1 MSSQCY
7 KTSNNKHFSC
17 PPRMDD
23 ARHFTDYRP
32 NCYVNNIIRANN
44 KLMNSFE
51 YRKFLTD
58 NANKLME
65 MNRTY
70 ACQKNCCG
78 PCKQPYDDGTMM
90 PEQTIT
96 NCNKHTCDVGVNN
109 INGLGQG
116 RNYGSPESRG
126 CNSWPNGMPVSQPYN
141 CCADNKD
148 LFNYYDDVQQ
158 KAQGSFSRYT
168 EPGGGVVF
176 QGGDPKAYN
185 H

>member
-1 MSSQCY
+1 
-7 KTSNNKHFSC
+7 
-17 PPRMDD
+17 MDD

-44 KLMNSFE
+44 QLLNSFE

-65 MNRTY
+65 MNRTH

-90 PEQTIT
+90 PHQTVT
-96 NCNKHTCDVGVNN
+96 TCNKHTCDVGVNN

-126 CNSWPNGMPVSQPYN
+126 CKSWPKGMPVKQPGN
-141 CCADNKD
+141 CCADNQS

-168 EPGGGVVF
+168 DPSGGGVF